1 MNFVEASNLLTLGQ
15 ALQGEQA
22 VLLEEALK
30 GNQSSLDVR
39 LKLLGYYRNRG
50 NKNKADYVRHLIWI
64 IDNLPTEDVAYFA
77 VNLTLKF
84 NSVELYEQVKKH
96 WFKHLQSNQHST
108 RAVLSAADFCF
119 GNLDYPGVIDCLE
132 ALQTTEPQESDFLPI
147 SGLCERILERLNDDE
162 LGMFK
167 RENIMSM
174 AIHWARLAARLER
187 AENTEFM
194 ALIRLVSLVFAA
206 GLPEAEELAVQLL
219 EKAKDNPKA
228 RGYSTHVANTVLGK
242 IALNQGNARA
252 AAEHL
257 YEAARVP
264 NSEILYLKGPDMS
277 LAQALLEAGDI
288 EAVSNYLD
296 QFDGYELSDSSKNM
310 LNSWHE
316 TVHNLRS

>member
-1 MNFVEASNLLTLGQ
+1 
-15 ALQGEQA
+15 
-22 VLLEEALK
+22 
-30 GNQSSLDVR
+30 
-39 LKLLGYYRNRG
+39 
-50 NKNKADYVRHLIWI
+50 
-64 IDNLPTEDVAYFA
+64 
-77 VNLTLKF
+77 
-84 NSVELYEQVKKH
+84 
-96 WFKHLQSNQHST
+96 
-108 RAVLSAADFCF
+108 
-119 GNLDYPGVIDCLE
+119 
-132 ALQTTEPQESDFLPI
+132 
-147 SGLCERILERLNDDE
+147 
-162 LGMFK
+162 
-167 RENIMSM
+167 M